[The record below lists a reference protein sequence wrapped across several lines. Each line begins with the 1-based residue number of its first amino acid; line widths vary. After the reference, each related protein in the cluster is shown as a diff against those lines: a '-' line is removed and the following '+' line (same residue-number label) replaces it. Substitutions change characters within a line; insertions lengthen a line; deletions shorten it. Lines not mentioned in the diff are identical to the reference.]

1 MSYRDRP
8 DKLLGVNFGTTGSGG
23 DFKEFF
29 KLGPRDT
36 PVTKAF
42 LRGFLTKREA
52 AILNIIH
59 QLAPDDDGT
68 NEYIISYIASTMG
81 IGGRQ
86 QRLALMSNVGV
97 AVQSWEDAILG
108 EKVTKVPPQNV
119 PQNGHNGNNNGQPQG
134 GYDQY

>member
-29 KLGPRDT
+29 KLGPKDT

-42 LRGFLTKREA
+42 LRGNLTKRESA
-52 AILNIIH
+52 LLHVIH
-59 QLAPDDDGT
+59 QLAPSDDGT
-68 NEYIISYIASTMG
+68 DKYVIDYMSSTMG
-81 IGGRQ
+81 INGRQ
-86 QRLALMSNVGV
+86 QRIALMSNVGV

-108 EKVTKVPPQNV
+108 EKVTKVPPQNA
-119 PQNGHNGNNNGQPQG
+119 PQNGHNGNGQQQG
-134 GYDQY
+134 GYSQY